1 LFVFSEFKKTLL
13 LIVVSV
19 SLLSACAPLIA
30 IELASATIGAVGKGM
45 DERARKERQEL
56 RQKNL
61 AKAKTMSNQQLCAIS
76 TSNGVWSRDSKHS
89 VFVAQAKS
97 RGLDCDVP
105 ESLAERNFI
114 RGRSD
119 ATICANATMKA
130 GSKTLWATFGDV
142 KNYVTEA
149 KRRGLNCDVDMFAEF
164 SNEALCSKATWK
176 SSPAKSNWV
185 VGVNK
190 KYADEAKRRG
200 LSCGVDD
207 KSTIEVA
214 SSENSNS
221 DTFEKLSTAELCRKA
236 TWEVAGRKSWRI
248 LNFEKYAD
256 EAKRRGLSCGV
267 EEKTNTTVASTD
279 AVSSDELRAA
289 QKEADRLRDELAA
302 LKTEQAREQQT
313 VASDNQIPLISASAR
328 NDSETNALVAGTVT
342 DNVEVAELTI
352 DGEPVLFNSN
362 GSFEVSFYV
371 PRNGKTIEIV
381 AFDRRGNSSSKTLKL
396 ERGAIQQASGPIFS
410 ALNPSTKRVV
420 ENPNAL
426 ALIIGIADYERTDA
440 RAAYADK
447 DAQTFYDYARMKL
460 GVPAR
465 NIKEFVND
473 GADELEVILAVKD
486 WIARSTKSGQSDVYV
501 FFAGHGLA
509 SDDGEKMYLLPYD
522 GSPRLL
528 EESAISR
535 DVLFQDIAFANPR
548 SVTVFLDTCYSGTT
562 RGTDMLI
569 ASRPIAIRAKQS
581 PIPEGFTVFTA
592 AGGDQTA
599 KPLEEAKHG
608 LFSYFLMKGMEGDA
622 DANNDNQITAA
633 ELHQYVEQNVVQ
645 QSAGSQVP
653 ELQGDSERVLVR
665 FQ

>member
-1 LFVFSEFKKTLL
+1 MLSIVNLKKFTEVGTNYAMKLTFLCTITLFLVGLP
-13 LIVVSV
+13 VSAV
-19 SLLSACAPLIA
+19 AETTPSLTKYEIRELRNHIA
-30 IELASATIGAVGKGM
+30 NCWNLPIGASDQEVDIFVKLKKDGTVEEAKIV
-45 DERARKERQEL
+45 DEISYNKSRGFRAASRAAVNAIISCQPLPLPMEKYESWKEFTFAFNPNFLKTKQHQEHL
-56 RQKNL
+56 KNL
-61 AKAKTMSNQQLCAIS
+61 RFKSFMDICDGAVK
-76 TSNGVWSRDSKHS
+76 NGVWLENSNI
-89 VFVAQAKS
+89 FVQEARR
-97 RGLDCDVP
+97 RGLD
-105 ESLAERNFI
+105 
-114 RGRSD
+114 
-119 ATICANATMKA
+119 
-130 GSKTLWATFGDV
+130 
-142 KNYVTEA
+142 
-149 KRRGLNCDVDMFAEF
+149 
-164 SNEALCSKATWK
+164 
-176 SSPAKSNWV
+176 
-185 VGVNK
+185 
-190 KYADEAKRRG
+190 
-200 LSCGVDD
+200 
-207 KSTIEVA
+207 
-214 SSENSNS
+214 
-221 DTFEKLSTAELCRKA
+221 
-236 TWEVAGRKSWRI
+236 
-248 LNFEKYAD
+248 
-256 EAKRRGLSCGV
+256 CGV
-267 EEKTNTTVASTD
+267 EEKANTTVASAD

-289 QKEADRLRDELAA
+289 QEEADRLRDELAA

-313 VASDNQIPLISASAR
+313 VASDNQIPLINASAR
-328 NDSETNALVAGTVT
+328 NDSETNALVVGTVT

-426 ALIIGIADYERTDA
+426 ALIVGIADYERTDA

-592 AGGDQTA
+592 AGSDQTA

-608 LFSYFLMKGMEGDA
+608 MFSYFLMKGMEGDA

>member
-1 LFVFSEFKKTLL
+1 MFIFSEVKKTLIL
-13 LIVVSV
+13 SLVSV

-61 AKAKTMSNQQLCAIS
+61 AKAKTMSNQQLCAIA
-76 TSNGVWSRDSKHS
+76 TSNGVWNKDVKHG
-89 VFVAQAKS
+89 VFVSQAKS
-97 RGLDCDVP
+97 RGLDCNVP
-105 ESLAERNFI
+105 EALAEMNVLKK
-114 RGRSD
+114 RSD
-119 ATICANATMKA
+119 TVICMNATVRA
-130 GSKTLWATFGDV
+130 GTKSLWGNLGV
-142 KNYVTEA
+142 QNYVA
-149 KRRGLNCDVDMFAEF
+149 
-164 SNEALCSKATWK
+164 
-176 SSPAKSNWV
+176 
-185 VGVNK
+185 
-190 KYADEAKRRG
+190 EAKRRG
-200 LSCGVDD
+200 LSCGV
-207 KSTIEVA
+207 KESTTKLA
-214 SSENSNS
+214 SSSEM
-221 DTFEKLSTAELCRKA
+221 DSTAAKTLSSSELCKKA
-236 TWEVAGRKSWRI
+236 TWQAFSGRINWHYNAQFK
-248 LNFEKYAD
+248 KYVD
-256 EAKRRGLSCGV
+256 EARRRGLDCGV
-267 EEKTNTTVASTD
+267 EEKANTTVASAD

-289 QKEADRLRDELAA
+289 QEEADRLRDELAA

-313 VASDNQIPLISASAR
+313 VASDNQIPLINASAR
-328 NDSETNALVAGTVT
+328 NDSETNALVVGTVT

-426 ALIIGIADYERTDA
+426 ALIVGIADYERTDA

-592 AGGDQTA
+592 AGSDQTA

-608 LFSYFLMKGMEGDA
+608 MFSYFLMKGMEGDA